1 MRLDK
6 YLSSVTRLSRS
17 QAQKAIRAGRVQVD
31 GETEKSTSRSVAP
44 ETRVI
49 LDGSKTGQ
57 PGPRYFMLH
66 KPQGYVCST
75 EDPQHPT
82 VLDLLDEVKTDDLH
96 FAGRLDIDATGLVL
110 ITSDGQWS
118 HCIVAPGRKCRKC
131 YRVSLADPLTALEAE
146 KLRRGVLLRNEPQ
159 PTQPAELEILAERN
173 CLLTISEGRYHQVKR
188 MFAAVG
194 NRVVG
199 LHRVSI
205 GNLELDENLAQGAYR
220 RLSLQEV
227 EAVTPR
233 GMGSG
238 DR

>member
-17 QAQKAIRAGRVQVD
+17 QAQKAIRAGRVMVD
-31 GETEKSTSRSVAP
+31 GETEKNMSRSVVP
-44 ETRVI
+44 ETQVI
-49 LDGSKTGQ
+49 LDGNETGQ

-75 EDPQHPT
+75 GDPQHPT
-82 VLDLLDEVKTDDLH
+82 VLELLDEVITGDLH

-118 HCIVAPGRKCRKC
+118 HRIVAPGRKCRKR
-131 YRVSLADPLTALEAE
+131 YRVTLAEPLTASDAE
-146 KLRRGVLLRNEPQ
+146 KLRQGVLLRNEPQ
-159 PTQPAELEILAERN
+159 PTQPAMLEILAERI
-173 CLLTISEGRYHQVKR
+173 CLLTITEGRYHQVKR

-194 NRVVG
+194 NRVIG

-205 GNLELDENLAQGAYR
+205 GNLELDENLAPGAYR
-220 RLSLQEV
+220 CLSLQEIEV
-227 EAVTPR
+227 VTR
-233 GMGSG
+233 
-238 DR
+238 

>member
-1 MRLDK
+1 M
-6 YLSSVTRLSRS
+6 
-17 QAQKAIRAGRVQVD
+17 
-31 GETEKSTSRSVAP
+31 P
-44 ETRVI
+44 ETQVI
-49 LDGSKTGQ
+49 LDGNETGQ

-75 EDPQHPT
+75 GDPQHPT

-131 YRVSLADPLTALEAE
+131 YRVTLADPLTDLDAE
-146 KLRRGVLLRNEPQ
+146 KLRQGVLLRNEPQ
-159 PTQPAELEILAERN
+159 PTQSAELEILAERN
-173 CLLTISEGRYHQVKR
+173 CLLTISEGRYHQIKR

-205 GNLELDENLAQGAYR
+205 GNLELDENLAPGAYR

-227 EAVTPR
+227 EVVTQ
-233 GMGSG
+233 
-238 DR
+238 